1 MSLVKREYFISINA
15 IILSFIIIVPM
26 ITIFLLLFYCLFLS
40 DITIEIKLKIGFFIL
55 FLLLILI
62 LLESIPRLISYVK
75 LLINK
80 KPALILT
87 DENLIDNINSQTFN
101 WKEINKISIG
111 SMNVVRSKI
120 NFIAIS
126 LNNPKKHIDNIK
138 NPYKKVIAK
147 INNKYF
153 QGAFS
158 IQPNLLN
165 CDNKELFEVLQ
176 EYIN

>member
-1 MSLVKREYFISINA
+1 MSLVKKEYFISINA
-15 IILSFIIIVPM
+15 ITLSFILIVPM
-26 ITIFLLLFYCLFLS
+26 ISLFVLIFYLLFLS
-40 DITIEIKLKIGFFIL
+40 DITIGIKLKIGISVLFF
-55 FLLLILI
+55 FLTLI
-62 LLESIPRLISYVK
+62 LLEATPRFITYFK

-87 DENLIDNINSQTFN
+87 DENLIDNINSQTFI

-111 SMNVVRSKI
+111 SINVRSKI

-126 LNNPKKHIDNIK
+126 LNNPKIHIDNIK

-158 IQPNLLN
+158 IQPNLLKCN
-165 CDNKELFEVLQ
+165 NQELFETLK
-176 EYIN
+176 EYTK